1 VNCGRQAQAL
11 AQKLLKRWETTQDT
25 FRARFHDCQA
35 LSAHV
40 PHYLL
45 EAAARLAGTT
55 GTHQEELRAAAE
67 GTQPLTDE
75 RADALEDAYQEM
87 LNISVRL
94 GTQAGEARPRPN
106 TRPASLPRA
115 RPRRATCA
123 GNFAADH
130 ALE

>member
-1 VNCGRQAQAL
+1 MNCGPQAQAI
-11 AQKLLKRWETTQDT
+11 AQKLLKRWQTGQEIFTG
-25 FRARFHDCQA
+25 RFHDCQA
-35 LSAHV
+35 LAAHV

-67 GTQPLTDE
+67 GTQPLTHE
-75 RADALEDAYQEM
+75 RAEALEDAYQDM

-106 TRPASLPRA
+106 ARPASLPRS

-123 GNFAADH
+123 GNFAAKH
-130 ALE
+130 ARE